1 MSSLGAPSA
10 VERTRLLLAVP
21 AGTGPQP
28 DGAATRSRLA
38 RSLAPVMER
47 VPAGD
52 PAVITVATLR
62 RALMEPERLV
72 RPEAPFRWRPAFV
85 RRSLG
90 LAAVEACAAGRFRA
104 PAQAVG
110 PIADEAVSEWQR
122 TGWRAFHWEPWL
134 AGLARGARAVVL
146 ADAVGWASGL
156 WASLDWAVLAP
167 DVRFGGAYDQWTCPG
182 TRTVRLKARSEL
194 RVPLAEPVS
203 GSGHGQSHERRTA
216 LVSVRSGCPAPGW
229 ADELAF
235 VALVAGVRS
244 PSHPVPARVM
254 GLWLDAGIHRCV
266 EIDALSIDRVTDRV
280 VATVGALAEARLSC
294 RPAPGRP

>member
-1 MSSLGAPSA
+1 
-10 VERTRLLLAVP
+10 
-21 AGTGPQP
+21 
-28 DGAATRSRLA
+28 
-38 RSLAPVMER
+38 MER
-47 VPAGD
+47 IPAGD

-72 RPEAPFRWRPAFV
+72 RPEAPFRWKPAFA

-156 WASLDWAVLAP
+156 WVSLDWTALSP
-167 DVRFGGAYDQWTCPG
+167 DVRFVGAYDQWACPG
-182 TRTVRLKARSEL
+182 TRTIRLKARSEL
-194 RVPLAEPVS
+194 RVPLAAPVPS
-203 GSGHGQSHERRTA
+203 PVRGPSPDRHAA

-229 ADELAF
+229 ADELVF

-244 PSHPVPARVM
+244 PSHPVPVRVM
-254 GLWLDAGIHRCV
+254 GLWPDAGIHRCV
-266 EIDALSIDRVTDRV
+266 EIDAFSVDRVTDRV
-280 VATVGALAEARLSC
+280 IATVAALAEARLSC
-294 RPAPGRP
+294 RPAPGHP